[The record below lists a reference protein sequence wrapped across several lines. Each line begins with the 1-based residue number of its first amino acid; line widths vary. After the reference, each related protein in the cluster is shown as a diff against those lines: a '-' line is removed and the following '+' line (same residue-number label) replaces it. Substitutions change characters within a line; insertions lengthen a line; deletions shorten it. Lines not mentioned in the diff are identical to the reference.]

1 MVLQVQ
7 QQQKPR
13 TWRKGTIGRR
23 KNLERWDPLIAAGV
37 ARYKGLP
44 EDRLRR
50 ACVVY
55 TGSKTESYTRL
66 SIFLAVEKLASVRCP
81 QDDLAIEKFH
91 RRRLGI
97 FYSSWQL

>member
-1 MVLQVQ
+1 MVVQVQ

-66 SIFLAVEKLASVRCP
+66 SILSVEKRNL
-81 QDDLAIEKFH
+81 LAIF
-91 RRRLGI
+91 
-97 FYSSWQL
+97 

>member
-1 MVLQVQ
+1 MVVQVQ

-66 SIFLAVEKLASVRCP
+66 SIFFSCCLLRN
-81 QDDLAIEKFH
+81 
-91 RRRLGI
+91 
-97 FYSSWQL
+97 WQSLI

>member
-66 SIFLAVEKLASVRCP
+66 SIF
-81 QDDLAIEKFH
+81 F
-91 RRRLGI
+91 
-97 FYSSWQL
+97 SWGYLLRNWQFS

>member
-66 SIFLAVEKLASVRCP
+66 SIFLAVEKLASVLSSGRRMRP
-81 QDDLAIEKFH
+81 LDHLLIE
-91 RRRLGI
+91 I
-97 FYSSWQL
+97 PPP

>member
-55 TGSKTESYTRL
+55 TGSKTESYTRDSIL
-66 SIFLAVEKLASVRCP
+66 SVEKRNLFLSRCP
-81 QDDLAIEKFH
+81 QGFVTVTTWTTYKF
-91 RRRLGI
+91 
-97 FYSSWQL
+97 

>member
-66 SIFLAVEKLASVRCP
+66 SIFFSCYLLRNCIFCL
-81 QDDLAIEKFH
+81 QDCDHLPH
-91 RRRLGI
+91 
-97 FYSSWQL
+97 WTTC

>member
-1 MVLQVQ
+1 MVVQVQ

-66 SIFLAVEKLASVRCP
+66 SIFFSWGYLLRNWHLRCL
-81 QDDLAIEKFH
+81 QACDH
-91 RRRLGI
+91 
-97 FYSSWQL
+97 WTTC

>member
-1 MVLQVQ
+1 MQKDIKTKELVWNQGSRIKMVLQVQ

-66 SIFLAVEKLASVRCP
+66 SIFLAVVIC
-81 QDDLAIEKFH
+81 
-91 RRRLGI
+91 
-97 FYSSWQL
+97 